1 MGRPKHRKVLAATK
15 NDPEMYI
22 GADAE
27 HVRGLLRLKYPLVH
41 GVVEDWMDME
51 SIWRYVYQK
60 LGVQSQDHPVLLTE
74 PPLNPLV
81 NREKAAEVLFE
92 TFSVP
97 GLFLSMQAVLSLYAS
112 ASTTGLVLDCG
123 DGVTH
128 CVPIYDGFSL
138 SHAVCRMDLAG
149 RDVTEQLVSQLR
161 MAGWV
166 FETSAEMEVVKGIKE
181 KVCYVAARTGKGLE
195 AASSNYSSLSTT
207 PYFLPDGRSLTT
219 GAGGHEAPE
228 ILFSPDTIGLELGGM
243 QTCLVR
249 AIQKADID
257 LRQTLFNSIYLAGGT
272 TMMPGFPERLL
283 SETKRL
289 CPRDITIKITAPP
302 ERKVSC
308 WLGGSILSSLS
319 SFKNMW
325 IKKHEYEEE
334 GRRILH
340 TRTF

>member
-1 MGRPKHRKVLAATK
+1 
-15 NDPEMYI
+15 MYI

-27 HVRGLLRLKYPLVH
+27 HVRGLLRLKYPLAH
-41 GVVEDWMDME
+41 GIVEDWADME
-51 SIWRYVYQK
+51 SIWRHIYLK
-60 LGVQSQDHPVLLTE
+60 LGVQSQDRPVLLTE
-74 PPLNPLV
+74 PPLNPLA
-81 NREKAAEVLFE
+81 NREKAAEILFE

-112 ASTTGLVLDCG
+112 ASTTGVVLDCG

-138 SHAVCRMDLAG
+138 SHAVSRVDLAG
-149 RDVTEQLVSQLR
+149 RDVTEQLVEQLR

-166 FETSAEMEVVKGIKE
+166 FETSAEMEVVKSIKE
-181 KVCYVAARTGKGLE
+181 KVCFVAPRTSKGLE
-195 AASSNYSSLSTT
+195 PPPLDPSSKAPT
-207 PYFLPDGRSLTT
+207 PYLLPDGRSLTMNSGSLKIGST
-219 GAGGHEAPE
+219 GSDNLRVPFSNYEAPE
-228 ILFSPDTIGLELGGM
+228 ILFSPETIEMEIGSV
-243 QTCLVR
+243 QSCLIK
-249 AIQKADID
+249 AIQKADVD
-257 LRQTLFNSIYLAGGT
+257 LRRTLFGSIYLAGGT

-283 SETKRL
+283 NELIRL
-289 CPRDITIKITAPP
+289 CPRDVEIKITAPP
-302 ERKVSC
+302 ERKISC